1 MKKLRKNLTVG
12 EYNFSLEIN
21 KDIAVS
27 TFEEVPE
34 MVALL
39 DEAMEKNKSPK
50 ENLKFGEILQQ
61 AKKQNDEK
69 DEKDLAVMRK
79 TAEIALKKMYYAVE
93 TNKTAHDDFFDD
105 FWSYIDR
112 NDAELLMCSTL
123 VEFLMQGFTLGRELK
138 PKVKIVLK

>member
-12 EYNFSLEIN
+12 EYEFSLEIN

-34 MVALL
+34 MVSLI
-39 DEAMEKNKSPK
+39 DEAMKTNKSQK
-50 ENLKFGEILQQ
+50 EEFGFGKFLQQ
-61 AKKQNDEK
+61 AKEQNDEK

-79 TAEIALKKMYYAVE
+79 TSEVALKKMYHSVE
-93 TNKTAHDDFFDD
+93 TNKPANDEFFDE
-105 FWSYIDR
+105 FWNYIDE
-112 NDAELLMCSTL
+112 NNAELLMCSTI
-123 VEFLMQGFTLGRELK
+123 VEFLMQGFTLGKELK